1 MADQQNNGTEVGFQ
15 PGTKIG
21 KYEVID
27 RLAMGGQAVIYK
39 CQDPLLDR
47 QVAIKQISTHLAED
61 EKFLE
66 RFRKEAQI
74 LARLG
79 AEQPAIVTIHE
90 MIEEEKGL
98 FIVMEFVKGP
108 TLEQVLRDTQGPT
121 QTKAVLQILWRMAAA
136 LHDVHAAGIIHRDL
150 KPSNIIIAE
159 GLHPKIADFGVAAST
174 TGQTSM
180 MLGTTKYMAPELYG
194 DDPVDGRADMYSL
207 GFMMYELLVGRPKFE
222 EAFSD
227 VVRDRH
233 SETLR
238 WMKWHG
244 NKNLAAPPVREL
256 NPDVPEGLAHIV
268 MKMIKKDP
276 RERFESMEMLGRAI
290 KMAFSSKARKAAGG
304 ASQPAGRQGKATG
317 VAAPTKGDQSDQSE
331 MSLDDSGILPADEPA
346 PQLGRKAPAA
356 AGAGQ
361 SKPTGPEPGE
371 LEEPATAP
379 IPQSSFSRKTKI
391 ALAVIVGLSIVGI
404 GVAVGM
410 MGRGEEETRAKKIAA
425 LYESAITSYKQGEY
439 ADAAETF
446 ETLVSGYPQSAAA
459 KRGSVLMHL
468 AKGRVAVSEEN
479 WTRAAEQRQA
489 ARDKLNDVQRD
500 ATGKLVEWT
509 RTVEPQISQFEDYYT
524 KVRSYSEAVA
534 RAEVMIA
541 DERFQE
547 ARTELRA
554 IERTVGDGWTG
565 FRERHEKLLNRIDR
579 LEFTK
584 ELNEAIAQA
593 DELAQADQFAQAKA
607 AYTAAIDKIR
617 DDRRA
622 DLLAGD
628 FRSERMEYLTARR
641 DEMESYRAY
650 SEAMAEANKARDSGN
665 RAREL
670 EWLRK
675 AAKVKKTDSLIDRIK
690 RVDSDYHLQV
700 ANRALSD
707 GEEDQARTLYNK
719 ALEINPDNQRARSAL
734 ESLEK
739 NAKYAGLVAA
749 GDTAMAAREW
759 DKAIEKFMAARKI
772 DSTQQLDEKIVTC
785 QFRIQLAKANQLR
798 ADGEYEKAK
807 TAYEKAAAIK
817 ESEAAMVE
825 SLQVAMAQEVAYKE
839 LMSKAG
845 KLLEQGSYKQA
856 IEEFEKAGKV
866 YATAPDEV
874 NEGIRRAKY
883 EINMKLGRDAL
894 AEDDKTSAKAYF
906 GLAQAQMDTAEVRQL
921 LNRLR
926 DATPE

>member
-1 MADQQNNGTEVGFQ
+1 MADQQNNGTQVGFQ

-121 QTKAVLQILWRMAAA
+121 ETKAVLQILWRMAAA

-244 NKNLAAPPVREL
+244 NKNLSAPPVREL

-304 ASQPAGRQGKATG
+304 AGPAAGKQGKATG
-317 VAAPTKGDQSDQSE
+317 VAAPTQAGQAE

-346 PQLGRKAPAA
+346 PQLGRKAPAGGGQ
-356 AGAGQ
+356 GAT
-361 SKPTGPEPGE
+361 SAPDTGE

-391 ALAVIVGLSIVGI
+391 LLAVIVGLSIVGI

-410 MGRGEEETRAKKIAA
+410 MNRGEEETRAKKIAG
-425 LYESAITSYKQGEY
+425 LYDSGLDAYKRGDYASAAK
-439 ADAAETF
+439 TF
-446 ETLVSGYPQSAAA
+446 DTLVSRYPNSAAA
-459 KRGSVLMHL
+459 RRGGVLMHL

-489 ARDKLNDVQRD
+489 ARDKLTDVQRD
-500 ATGKLVEWT
+500 ATGDLLEWT

-554 IERTVGDGWTG
+554 IERTIGDGWKG
-565 FRERHEKLLNRIDR
+565 FRQRHQKLLDRIDR

-584 ELNEAIAQA
+584 ELNEAITEA
-593 DELAQADQFAQAKA
+593 DELAKADQFAQAKA
-607 AYTAAIDKIR
+607 AYTVAIDKIQ
-617 DDRRA
+617 DDRRSE
-622 DLLAGD
+622 LLASD

-675 AAKVKKTDSLIDRIK
+675 AAAVKKTDSLTQRIK
-690 RVDSDYHLQV
+690 EVQSDWYLQV

-707 GEEDQARTLYNK
+707 GEQDQARKLYNK
-719 ALEINPDNQRARSAL
+719 ALETNPDNERAKSAL
-734 ESLEK
+734 AALEK
-739 NAKYAGLVAA
+739 NAKYASLVAA
-749 GDTAMAAREW
+749 GNTAMVAREW
-759 DKAIEKFMAARKI
+759 SKAIEKFMEARKI

-785 QFRIQLAKANQLR
+785 QFNIQLAKANQLR
-798 ADGEYEKAK
+798 ANGEYDKAK

-825 SLQVAMAQEVAYKE
+825 SLQVAMAQEVAYKD

-856 IEEFEKAGKV
+856 IEEFEKAGQV

-874 NEGIRRAKY
+874 DEGIRRAKY

-894 AEDDKTSAKAYF
+894 ADDDRTLAKSYF
-906 GLAQAQMDTAEVRQL
+906 GLAQAQMDTAEVRRL
-921 LNRLR
+921 LNQLR

>member
-1 MADQQNNGTEVGFQ
+1 
-15 PGTKIG
+15 
-21 KYEVID
+21 
-27 RLAMGGQAVIYK
+27 
-39 CQDPLLDR
+39 
-47 QVAIKQISTHLAED
+47 
-61 EKFLE
+61 
-66 RFRKEAQI
+66 
-74 LARLG
+74 
-79 AEQPAIVTIHE
+79 
-90 MIEEEKGL
+90 
-98 FIVMEFVKGP
+98 
-108 TLEQVLRDTQGPT
+108 
-121 QTKAVLQILWRMAAA
+121 
-136 LHDVHAAGIIHRDL
+136 
-150 KPSNIIIAE
+150 
-159 GLHPKIADFGVAAST
+159 
-174 TGQTSM
+174 
-180 MLGTTKYMAPELYG
+180 
-194 DDPVDGRADMYSL
+194 MYSL

-244 NKNLAAPPVREL
+244 NKNLTAPPVREL

-304 ASQPAGRQGKATG
+304 APQPAGRQGKATG
-317 VAAPTKGDQSDQSE
+317 VAAPTKGGQSDQSE

-346 PQLGRKAPAA
+346 PQLGRKASVGGGGSA
-356 AGAGQ
+356 AGTSPGDER
-361 SKPTGPEPGE
+361 GP
-371 LEEPATAP
+371 EEPATAP

-391 ALAVIVGLSIVGI
+391 LLAVVVGLSIVGI

-410 MGRGEEETRAKKIAA
+410 MNRGEEETRAKKIAA
-425 LYESAITSYKQGEY
+425 LYESAITSYKQAEY
-439 ADAAETF
+439 AAAAETF
-446 ETLVSGYPQSAAA
+446 ETLVSRYPSSAAA
-459 KRGSVLMHL
+459 RRGGVLMHL

-489 ARDKLNDVQRD
+489 ARDELSDVQRE
-500 ATGKLVEWT
+500 ATGKLLEWT
-509 RTVEPQISQFEDYYT
+509 RNVEPQILQFEDYYT

-554 IERTVGDGWTG
+554 IERTVGDGWKG

-584 ELNEAIAQA
+584 ELTEAIAQA

-607 AYTAAIDKIR
+607 AYTVAIDKIQ

-675 AAKVKKTDSLIDRIK
+675 AAKVKKTATLTQRIK
-690 RVDSDYHLQV
+690 RVQSDYYLQV

-707 GEEDQARTLYNK
+707 GEQDQARTLYKK
-719 ALEINPDNQRARSAL
+719 ALEINPDNQRAKSAL
-734 ESLEK
+734 ASLEK
-739 NAKYAGLVAA
+739 NAQYASLVAA
-749 GDTAMAAREW
+749 GDTAMVSREW
-759 DKAIEKFMAARKI
+759 AKAIEKFMAARKI

-798 ADGEYEKAK
+798 SDGEYEKAK

-845 KLLEQGSYKQA
+845 RLLEQGSYKQA
-856 IEEFEKAGKV
+856 IEEFQKAGKV

-894 AEDDKTSAKAYF
+894 AADEKTSAKAYF

-921 LNRLR
+921 LNQLR